1 MSIALPGGEALVRA
15 AVAEAIER
23 SGRKGIEAA
32 RLGERL
38 DGRFPPET
46 WRRALEELEADGLA
60 VEWNRRWLALRWTD
74 WRVGVAQLLDGG
86 DALIR
91 SGERGEVGWFV
102 GRRGLKTARDGD
114 TVLIKPVRG
123 RRAGRGSDLPPAT
136 VVKVLRRGITRVVGT
151 LELSETRRWLIPFD
165 PKTSLDLEVEGGDD
179 LLEDQY
185 VVAEVVGDG
194 RPRGGPLRGRVGEVL
209 GAADSPGVDVLVVL
223 RHLDIPDRFPERVL
237 AEAEGFPADPG
248 PEDWRGREDLR
259 QRVAV
264 TIDGETAR
272 DFDDAISVERRPG
285 GGFRLGVHIA
295 DVSHYVGEGSTLDLE
310 AYRRGTSVY
319 FPDRAVPMLP
329 EALSNGLCSLRP
341 EVPRLTLSAF
351 LDIDPGG
358 RVTSRRF
365 AETVIESHR
374 RLTYTEVRRLLEE
387 PAPGDAG
394 EYGAVLPLLAS
405 ARELM
410 EVLHRTRVERGS
422 IDFDL
427 PQGDVILDTDGVT
440 VGVKPGE
447 RNVAHRIIE
456 ECMIAANE
464 AVALELDGREA
475 DALYRVHE
483 APDPTDLEELKE
495 ILRSLGIALKGDLT
509 DLHPS
514 ALQKVLARV
523 EGRPEEPFVSTLVL
537 RAMRRAAYE
546 PLCRGHYALAARHY
560 THFTSPIRRYPDLL
574 VHRQLKAEVLGRDPG
589 AAERARLGERL
600 GAIAEQTSSTE
611 RRAERAER
619 LILQWKLVRLLADR
633 VGEEFT
639 GRITGVQPFGLFVQ
653 LVDFYVDGLVPIR
666 SLADDF
672 YVFDQ
677 EKHRLSG
684 REHGHVFRLADEVR
698 VVLTGVDAR
707 RRGLDLAIAG
717 MPEPPPRRERRERP
731 GRPPRR
737 GRGDRPGPPRGSG
750 AGPSRKGRSERRRRR
765 R

>member
-1 MSIALPGGEALVRA
+1 MSIALPGSEALTRA
-15 AVAEAIER
+15 AVAEAIEAA
-23 SGRKGIEAA
+23 GRKGTA
-32 RLGERL
+32 GERLAAVL
-38 DGRFPPET
+38 DGRFPPED
-46 WRRALEELEADGLA
+46 WRPALAELEADGDV
-60 VEWNRRWLALRWTD
+60 VEWNRRWIAVRYTD

-91 SGERGEVGWFV
+91 TGERGEVGWFV
-102 GRRGLKTARDGD
+102 GRKGLKTARDGD
-114 TVLIKPVRG
+114 TVLIKPMRG
-123 RRAGRGSDLPPAT
+123 RHAGRDRDLPPAT
-136 VVKVLRRGITRVVGT
+136 VVKVLRRGFSRVVGT
-151 LELSETRRWLIPFD
+151 LEISEERRWLIPFD
-165 PKTSLDLEVEGGDD
+165 PKLSLDLEVEGGDE

-185 VVAEVVGDG
+185 VVVEADKGD
-194 RPRGGPLRGRVGEVL
+194 RPRGGPLRGRVLEVL
-209 GAADSPGVDVLVVL
+209 GTAESPGVDVLVIL

-237 AEAEGFPADPG
+237 AEASAFPADPR

-259 QRVAV
+259 SRVTV
-264 TIDGETAR
+264 TIDGESAR
-272 DFDDAISVERRPG
+272 DFDDAISVERRSG
-285 GGFRLGVHIA
+285 GGFLLGVHIA
-295 DVSHYVGEGSTLDLE
+295 DVSHYVREGTALDLE

-329 EALSNGLCSLRP
+329 EAISNGLCSLRP
-341 EVPRLTLSAF
+341 DVARLTMSGF
-351 LDIDPGG
+351 LEIDAGG

-365 AETVIESHR
+365 AETVIRSHR
-374 RLTYTEVRRLLEE
+374 RLTYDEVRRLLEE
-387 PAPGDAG
+387 PAPGDPA
-394 EYGAVLPLLAS
+394 EYGEVLTLLES

-410 EVLHRTRVERGS
+410 QIFHRMRVERGS

-427 PQGDVILDTDGVT
+427 PQGDVVLDTDGVT

-447 RNVAHRIIE
+447 RSVAHRIIE

-483 APDPTDLEELKE
+483 APDPGDLEELKE

-514 ALQKVLARV
+514 ALQRVLARV
-523 EGRPEEPFVSTLVL
+523 EGKPEEPFVSTLVL

-546 PLCRGHYALAARHY
+546 PLCGGHYALAARHY

-574 VHRQLKAEVLGRDPG
+574 VHRQLKDEVLGRDPG
-589 AAERARLGERL
+589 AATRTLLGERL
-600 GAIAEQTSSTE
+600 GAIAEQTSATE

-633 VGEEFT
+633 VGEEFS

-653 LVDFYVDGLVPIR
+653 LVEFYVDGLVPIR

-677 EKHRLSG
+677 EKHRLAG
-684 REHGHVFRLADEVR
+684 RDRGHVFRLADEVR

-707 RRGLDLAIAG
+707 RRGLELAIAG
-717 MPEPPPRRERRERP
+717 MPEPPPRPERRGRPGRGRGGRPAGRSTGPSRGRRRERP
-731 GRPPRR
+731 GRRR
-737 GRGDRPGPPRGSG
+737 
-750 AGPSRKGRSERRRRR
+750 
-765 R
+765 